1 MQGYTRTGVLTKN
14 FVLTMPKYWVIIRM
28 KKVIFVNL
36 EMIQELLLAGEG
48 LDIEFKQS
56 KRQLNKD
63 VFESV
68 CAFLNRND

>member
-1 MQGYTRTGVLTKN
+1 
-14 FVLTMPKYWVIIRM
+14 MPKYWVIIRM

>member
-1 MQGYTRTGVLTKN
+1 
-14 FVLTMPKYWVIIRM
+14 M